1 MNTTGDI
8 SSTSADPSER
18 SDRSLLVRFR
28 QGEQDAATALYV
40 RYAKRLQSLARKQT
54 AADLAR
60 RFDPEDVVQSVFR
73 TFFRRVAQGHYDIP
87 AGDELW
93 RLFLVISLN
102 KLRDLAAFHRA
113 TKRNVAATVGLS
125 TGSTTV
131 AEGSSDGEALGAL
144 QMVVDEILDELPE
157 VQRRM
162 VELRI
167 EGHDV
172 AAIATQTQ
180 RSKRTVERVLQQFR
194 DQLQRMLADEHA

>member
-28 QGEQDAATALYV
+28 QGEQDAATALYL

-73 TFFRRVAQGHYDIP
+73 TFFRRVVQGHYDIP

-113 TKRNVAATVGLS
+113 TKRNVAATVDLS
-125 TGSTTV
+125 TGGTNAS
-131 AEGSSDGEALGAL
+131 EGSSEGEALGAL
-144 QMVVDEILDELPE
+144 QMVVEEVLEALPE
-157 VQRRM
+157 LQRRM

-167 EGHDV
+167 EGHEV
-172 AAIATQTQ
+172 AAIAAQTQ

>member
-1 MNTTGDI
+1 MANLPAASNAEI
-8 SSTSADPSER
+8 APAER

-28 QGEQDAATALYV
+28 QGEQDAATALYL
-40 RYAKRLQSLARKQT
+40 RYAKRLQTLARKQT
-54 AADLAR
+54 ASDLAR

-102 KLRDLAAFHRA
+102 KIRDLAAFHRA
-113 TKRNVAATVGLS
+113 AKRDVSATVGV
-125 TGSTTV
+125 TGGAPV
-131 AEGSSDGEALGAL
+131 QAAANDGEALGTL
-144 QMVVDEILDELPE
+144 QWVIDEILAALPE
-157 VQRRM
+157 VQRQM

-172 AAIATQTQ
+172 AAIAAHTQ

-194 DQLQRMLADEHA
+194 DQLQHMLSDERD

>member
-1 MNTTGDI
+1 
-8 SSTSADPSER
+8 
-18 SDRSLLVRFR
+18 LLVRFR
-28 QGEQDAATALYV
+28 AGEQDAATALYL

-54 AADLAR
+54 ASDLAR
-60 RFDPEDVVQSVFR
+60 RFDPDDVVQSVFR

-93 RLFLVISLN
+93 RLFLIISLN
-102 KLRDLAAFHRA
+102 KVRDLAAFHRA
-113 TKRNVAATVGLS
+113 AKRDVAATVG
-125 TGSTTV
+125 V
-131 AEGSSDGEALGAL
+131 AGSSSAQAATTDGEALAAL
-144 QMVVDEILDELPE
+144 QMVIDDTLARLPD

-172 AAIATQTQ
+172 AAIATHTQ

-194 DQLQRMLADEHA
+194 DQLQQMLSDDCD